1 MNSPQSLAR
10 YVYAALI
17 DAHDLAENERGGGGD
32 PGPPVREERAALPS
46 YRGKKP
52 LEYQAK
58 RETRVQRAKPA
69 VVDWNAEGA
78 DHGCDFTRLR

>member
-1 MNSPQSLAR
+1 MFGQRAAAR
-10 YVYAALI
+10 SAGRLLI
-17 DAHDLAENERGGGGD
+17 DAHDLAENE

-46 YRGKKP
+46 NRGKKT
-52 LEYQAK
+52 LVYRISGQ
-58 RETRVQRAKPA
+58 TRNVQRAKPA

>member
-1 MNSPQSLAR
+1 MAFNLAR
-10 YVYAALI
+10 EDDDYRQI
-17 DAHDLAENERGGGGD
+17 DAHDLAENE

-46 YRGKKP
+46 NRGKKT
-52 LEYQAK
+52 LVYQAK